1 MTKAKAARISLA
13 MILAFAL
20 LLCGFAI
27 FRSDARA
34 EETAIE
40 NGGEYMIV
48 FARTEADGALH
59 YWAATST
66 ISSNA
71 LVMVDLGTSLP
82 ASVAPTEENAS
93 RTFILSKT
101 ADAET
106 YQIVAKGI
114 SGTSN
119 YHNIASTSKTNV
131 SFGGNGENAIFDLV
145 SNGDGTYNIFATAT
159 LNAKSQ
165 RDLSI
170 AKANTNEPAA
180 KFYAKTAS
188 NESTYIFDAYLVPVK
203 ETSFE
208 CDHSTTSTV
217 NEKAATCTEDGYTG
231 DVVCSCGAT
240 ISKGQVIASEGHKYV
255 DGTCSA
261 CGAEAPS
268 STDYSGNYYIA
279 TKRSSGNY
287 WYMTSTLTGSGS
299 SRRYQAVDSGLTT
312 LPTSVTGGIINQIF
326 TIVSNGDGTYKI
338 YANGVEGNNYL
349 GWTSGNYGILV
360 SEDSALNVTIAKNGD
375 CVNIIY
381 NDARYLSLNNSNSYF
396 AWYTGTQTQDLILV
410 PVEEADEE
418 CTHTET
424 KTENKKDATCTEDGY
439 TGDVVCSSCGIT
451 VTEGQVIASEGHKYV
466 DGTCS
471 ACGAEDPTS
480 TDYSGTYYIAT
491 IRSSGNYFYMTSDL
505 GTASTKRYQ
514 AVDSGLTTLPAFIA
528 DVVDVQIFT
537 IVSNGDGT
545 YKIYANGVD
554 GDNYLGHT
562 SGNSGALVAEDDAL
576 NVTIDANDDG
586 TFNIHYT
593 ASDAERYL
601 ALNSASTS
609 NYFAWYKSGQ
619 KQDLALVPVEEAGE
633 TESDFKIT
641 GAQVNAGTSLKVTY
655 RVEVNAGAL
664 AEGDKLAMK
673 FTRNG
678 ETVTITLEYSESG
691 EYLFT
696 IGGIAPHQMG
706 DPIDAELIAIKGGNE
721 EVVGSKA
728 GYSVEENLINLANT
742 YKDDA
747 KLVALI
753 HDMLAYGKAAQAY
766 KEYNTSDVIGDGFTI
781 TPSTATPDQS
791 DAAKFSGTDTYI
803 YSAGV
808 RFDDVNKLYFIFKDL
823 GDATVTVNGKEYTT
837 DDMVDMGDGY
847 HKLYTGA
854 ISATQL
860 GTVYTVVAGNST
872 LTYSTSAYALSK
884 MSDDNMG
891 ELALALYR
899 YGVSAK
905 AYVEA
910 N

>member
-48 FARTEADGALH
+48 FARTESDETLH

-119 YHNIASTSKTNV
+119 YLNIANTSKTSV
-131 SFGGNGENAIFDLV
+131 SFGSNGDNAIFDLV
-145 SNGDGTYNIFATAT
+145 SNGDGTYNIFATASS
-159 LNAKSQ
+159 N
-165 RDLSI
+165 RNLSI

-188 NESTYIFDAYLVPVK
+188 NENTYIFDAYLVPVK
-203 ETSFE
+203 ETSVE
-208 CDHSTTSTV
+208 CDHSTTSVV

-261 CGAEAPS
+261 CGAED
-268 STDYSGNYYIA
+268 TDYSGNYYIA
-279 TKRSSGNY
+279 TKRSSGNYWYMTSDLGTASTERYQAVNSGSTTLPDSITGGIINQIFTIVSNGDGTYKIYANGVEGDNYLGWSSGNSGTLVAEDKALDVTIDAIDDGTFNIHFTASDAERYLSLNNSNSYFAWYAGTQTQDLILVPVEEADEECTHTETKIENKKDATCTEDGYTGDVVCSSCGITVTEGQVIASEGHKYIDGTCSVCGAEDPTSTDYSGTYYIATIRSSGNY

-299 SRRYQAVDSGLTT
+299 SRRYQAVDSGLTA
-312 LPTSVTGGIINQIF
+312 LPASITGGIINQIF

-360 SEDSALNVTIAKNGD
+360 SEDSALDVTIAKNGD

-381 NDARYLSLNNSNSYF
+381 NGARYLSLNSSSGSDFF
-396 AWYTGTQTQDLILV
+396 AWYAGT
-410 PVEEADEE
+410 
-418 CTHTET
+418 
-424 KTENKKDATCTEDGY
+424 
-439 TGDVVCSSCGIT
+439 
-451 VTEGQVIASEGHKYV
+451 
-466 DGTCS
+466 
-471 ACGAEDPTS
+471 
-480 TDYSGTYYIAT
+480 
-491 IRSSGNYFYMTSDL
+491 
-505 GTASTKRYQ
+505 
-514 AVDSGLTTLPAFIA
+514 
-528 DVVDVQIFT
+528 
-537 IVSNGDGT
+537 
-545 YKIYANGVD
+545 
-554 GDNYLGHT
+554 
-562 SGNSGALVAEDDAL
+562 
-576 NVTIDANDDG
+576 
-586 TFNIHYT
+586 
-593 ASDAERYL
+593 
-601 ALNSASTS
+601 
-609 NYFAWYKSGQ
+609 Q
-619 KQDLALVPVEEAGE
+619 KQDLTLIPVTEDEP
-633 TESDFKIT
+633 ESDFKIT

-678 ETVTITLEYSESG
+678 ETVTITLDYSESG
-691 EYLFT
+691 EYFFT

-706 DPIDAELIAIKGGNE
+706 DLIDAELIAIKGGNE
-721 EVVGSKA
+721 ESVGSKA

-753 HDMLAYGKAAQAY
+753 HDMLAYGKAAQEY

-791 DAAKFSGTDTYI
+791 DAAKFSGTDTYII

-837 DDMVDMGDGY
+837 DDMVDMGDGC
-847 HKLYTGA
+847 HKLYTDA

-860 GTVYTVVAGNST
+860 GTVYTVVAGDST

-905 AYVEA
+905 AYAEA